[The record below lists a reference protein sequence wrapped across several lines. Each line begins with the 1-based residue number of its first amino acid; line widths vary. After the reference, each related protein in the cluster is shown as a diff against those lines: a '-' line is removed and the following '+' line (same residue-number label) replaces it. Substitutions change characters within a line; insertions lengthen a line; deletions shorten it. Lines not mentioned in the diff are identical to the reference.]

1 QPKTIKTHFQVGF
14 FISLSMRYHKL
25 SEAQFREMHKEFS
38 IFLAAQGINK
48 EEWDK
53 IKEESVEKVDYLLNA
68 FSDLVWEK
76 IISTCAY
83 LEFSTPDQ
91 LYLFHTQEKSATVFV
106 VKISPQFTD
115 LTTEAGFETLL
126 NQLHSDKVTLYT
138 ATKPYTPSRNEFIYS
153 YLKKGATLSKGA
165 RYSRLQSYFSNSPK

>member
-1 QPKTIKTHFQVGF
+1 
-14 FISLSMRYHKL
+14 MRYHKL

-48 EEWDK
+48 KEWDK
-53 IKEESVEKVDYLLNA
+53 IKEESLEKVDHLLNA
-68 FSDLVWEK
+68 FSDMVWDR

-91 LYLFHTQEKSATVFV
+91 LYLFHTQEKNATVFV

-115 LTTEAGFETLL
+115 LTTEAGFEILL

-138 ATKPYTPSRNEFIYS
+138 ASKPYTPSRNEFIYS
-153 YLKKGATLSKGA
+153 YLKKGATLSKGG
-165 RYSRLQSYFSNSPK
+165 RYSRLQSYFSNSSK